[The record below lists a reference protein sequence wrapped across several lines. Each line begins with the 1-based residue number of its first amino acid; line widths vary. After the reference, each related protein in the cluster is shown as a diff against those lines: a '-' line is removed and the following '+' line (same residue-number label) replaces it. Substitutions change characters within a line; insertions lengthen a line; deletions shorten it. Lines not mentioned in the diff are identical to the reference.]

1 MQEERVRL
9 TSTDSVN
16 SVNKEAFVNVEL
28 QQHTKVFPFPSVSET
43 IDQREVFEQERE
55 NSTKYRLILTI
66 NPYCTNVLFN
76 AVTEIVQHEGTNEKD
91 KLIIASDSGIRPS
104 IKNYTI
110 QGKAND
116 VTNTDM
122 VRNTEYANGDDPLV
136 YHCGYD
142 IFNNHILRNQSFK
155 LVNPLTSNS
164 YKFQNTSDQSQVKN
178 NFNTIRDIMRYSDGK
193 EIKLTRR
200 TDVKTI
206 QGVENLDSQ
215 NYARHLYLKDDILS
229 LIDSINVNMSE
240 QNGWWGFYNRSSIAS
255 CKYDGDEWND
265 MKISKIFN
273 GKYFDGSQEQ
283 EHMACEFIEMYPD
296 STLYSF
302 NPKYNVLQ
310 NREEQNW
317 DICITYPYDKDD
329 GKDKILIN
337 GSTDEL
343 DNDGNPIYVNGL
355 LLASYKQT
363 KGTSGQDILLFR
375 SLVKHNLKVGDKF
388 KLFYS
393 PRNYNAESHFK
404 EIKDRQFEVVNIGNL
419 EGDYLDYYF
428 YINDINDLKEILGYG
443 DDEKINSEDFY
454 FRFIKVINDRDC
466 KYYYRKFKK
475 LPNFKFKKTELTEDV
490 ASDRQKFEE
499 YVSANCE
506 DLNKKGM
513 LLFQKEQYPLAFAK
527 TIYNDSITQVTF
539 TDTIEID
546 KIKDNLGRP
555 LTELF
560 VTIIKRNKGHELW
573 YKMSKTKRDLEN
585 IEFSHCFGTLNSG
598 LEIHAERSDDVV
610 LINTRSR
617 ISDCTVIT
625 TTDGELLDEDIT
637 IEDDVFYGD
646 VVELDTYNM
655 VENVLSD
662 VHFRFNTE
670 QREHDFSGNE
680 LNCGKFIYD
689 EIMGDDYDHDR
700 ENKNHNKSGW
710 DCVKNDMDDLN
721 VKPTTYRPEGYHYK
735 AHYPIKVREFGSM
748 RQGSHKDI
756 TISSCR
762 PRQAGGMFIEVVS
775 TLRSGANSGNIVY
788 LCDDMKQEMIPLTI
802 NSVLSNV
809 RFLVNPMNPANS
821 SDENYKNIF
830 EICNGLLYS
839 ERVISEVM
847 EKWVD
852 EDGNVHF
859 AEEEEKGT
867 TIKDYG
873 MPKYVLRLKNYD
885 IPSYAYKVATNVYLW
900 RDVLNVGNKD
910 TVELTEYPF
919 ANGHFYINKDINFFL
934 KRQDPFGY
942 NGLYSESKNPNDIYG
957 NVKKTSNYEYKDEEN
972 RIC

>member
-1 MQEERVRL
+1 MQEEYIRL

-28 QQHTKVFPFPSVSET
+28 QQHTKVFPFPSISET

-55 NSTKYRLILTI
+55 DSTKYRLILTI

-76 AVTEIVQHEGTNEKD
+76 AITEIVQHEGTNEVG
-91 KLIIASDSGIRPS
+91 KLIIASDSGIKPS

-110 QGKAND
+110 QGKTDN

-122 VRNTEYANGDDPLV
+122 VRNTEYANGDDPFV

-155 LVNPLTSNS
+155 LVNPLTGNS
-164 YKFQNTSDQSQVKN
+164 YKFQNTTDKNKIKN

-206 QGVENLDSQ
+206 QGVENSNSQ

-229 LIDSINVNMSE
+229 LINSINANMSE

-255 CKYDGDEWND
+255 CDFKEKENEWQD

-329 GKDKILIN
+329 GENKILIK
-337 GSTDEL
+337 GSTDES
-343 DNDGNPIYVNGL
+343 DNDGKPIYVNGL
-355 LLASYKQT
+355 LLANYKQT

-393 PRNYNAESHFK
+393 PRNYKAESHFK

-428 YINDINDLKEILGYG
+428 YINGINDLKEILGYG
-443 DDEKINSEDFY
+443 EDEKINSEDFY

-475 LPNFKFKKTELTEDV
+475 LPNFKFKKMELTEDV
-490 ASDRQKFEE
+490 ASDKKNFEE
-499 YVSANCE
+499 YVSENCK
-506 DLNKKGM
+506 DLNNDGM

-527 TIYNDSITQVTF
+527 TIYNDSMTQVTF

-555 LTELF
+555 LTEIF

-573 YKMSKTKRDLEN
+573 YEKSKTKEDLEN

-598 LEIHAERSDDVV
+598 LEIHTEWSDDIV
-610 LINTRSR
+610 LKNTRAKM
-617 ISDCTVIT
+617 SDCTVIT
-625 TTDGELLDEDIT
+625 TTDGESLDKDIT

-670 QREHDFSGNE
+670 QREHDFSGDG
-680 LNCGKFIYD
+680 LNCGKFLYD
-689 EIMGDDYDHDR
+689 EIMGDDYDHDM
-700 ENKNHNKSGW
+700 ENKNDNKSGW
-710 DCVKNDMDDLN
+710 NCVENDMDILN

-809 RFLVNPMNPANS
+809 RFLVNPMKP
-821 SDENYKNIF
+821 SDDNYKNIF

-839 ERVISEVM
+839 ERTIKEFM

-852 EDGNVHF
+852 EDGNEHF
-859 AEEEEKGT
+859 AEKHEIDT
-867 TIKDYG
+867 TIKDYS

-942 NGLYSESKNPNDIYG
+942 NGLYSESKYPNDIYG
-957 NVKKTSNYEYKDEEN
+957 NVKKTSNYEYKDEKN